1 MLTGLADILRGA
13 GLNVVEV
20 AGWKTRGHGMM
31 SSVKV
36 HINLNSVNSE
46 TKNESIDFLI
56 ENSEDW
62 DSSMINDDDDIGKR
76 LLNI

>member
-1 MLTGLADILRGA
+1 MAINDLMLNNNKQLRLTNTTAADEIDIVPYKCLM
-13 GLNVVEV
+13 LVL
-20 AGWKTRGHGMM
+20 
-31 SSVKV
+31 V
-36 HINLNSVNSE
+36 HCLFNLD
-46 TKNESIDFLI
+46 ESIDFLI